1 MVEAQ
6 LEYEGL
12 EVGTSR
18 SSHGGTASSVVIGYL
33 SVAVGLGLG
42 SESGVDEAVASAAGE
57 GDGLT
62 ATATAASGRT
72 LIARR
77 GKGCLAAAMEV
88 EDDMAPASALTPPP
102 RLKPTDEIVNTTT
115 KAQPAR
121 DRKLT
126 DHPLKTAAPSHEN
139 VHAGTILLSRRRPA
153 FARSDGKQAVWPS
166 RYSHAMKIGVAVGG
180 TLQEVSSLARKAEAA
195 GLESVWLAELDRTAL
210 VQAAAAILATS
221 RIGVGTAVALAFP
234 RSPTVTAMTAWDLD
248 EMSGDRFMLGLGP
261 QVKRV
266 LEARFSVRVDKPAPQ
281 MREYVQAVRTVWAAN
296 RGEAVIHEGDAY
308 RITMPTFHGPARPER
323 RDTPIL
329 LAAVG
334 PAMSRV
340 CGDVA
345 DGLLGHPLAS
355 PRYLRERVQPSID
368 AGLERSGRP
377 IGASPA
383 GASPAGA
390 SPAGASPAGACPIT
404 AMALV
409 SLGDDADAARRA
421 ARLQIAFYAT
431 TPSYKAI
438 LALHDRESLPR
449 DLRRAFVNRDLD
461 RMAELIDD
469 ELLDAIAISGRPDE
483 AADRLKAWE
492 GVADRVVLGVP
503 WYGMD
508 ADRQREA
515 IAAALEFGASVAAPA
530 APAAPAFEA

>member
-139 VHAGTILLSRRRPA
+139 VHAGTILLSRPMPA
-153 FARSDGKQAVWPS
+153 FARSDGKQAMWPS

-390 SPAGASPAGACPIT
+390 CPIT

-530 APAAPAFEA
+530 APAASAFEA

>member
-1 MVEAQ
+1 MRM
-6 LEYEGL
+6 LTHLNDGP
-12 EVGTSR
+12 THHR
-18 SSHGGTASSVVIGYL
+18 PGGPASSYRSEVPG
-33 SVAVGLGLG
+33 ARVGAQR
-42 SESGVDEAVASAAGE
+42 AVA
-57 GDGLT
+57 
-62 ATATAASGRT
+62 
-72 LIARR
+72 
-77 GKGCLAAAMEV
+77 
-88 EDDMAPASALTPPP
+88 
-102 RLKPTDEIVNTTT
+102 
-115 KAQPAR
+115 
-121 DRKLT
+121 
-126 DHPLKTAAPSHEN
+126 
-139 VHAGTILLSRRRPA
+139 
-153 FARSDGKQAVWPS
+153 PS
-166 RYSHAMKIGVAVGG
+166 RYSQVMKVGIAIGG
-180 TLQEVSSLARKAEAA
+180 TLQEVAALAARAEAA

-210 VQAAAAILATS
+210 VQAAAAISATL

-266 LEARFSVRVDKPAPQ
+266 LEARFSVHVDKPAPQ

-296 RGEAVIHEGDAY
+296 RGDAVVHEGEAY
-308 RITMPTFHGPARPER
+308 RITMPTFHGPLRPER

-355 PRYLRERVQPSID
+355 PLYLREAVRPSID

-377 IGASPA
+377 P
-383 GASPAGA
+383 
-390 SPAGASPAGACPIT
+390 GACPIT

-409 SLGDDADAARRA
+409 SIGDDADAARRA

-438 LALHDRESLPR
+438 LALHGREALPR

-469 ELLDAIAISGRPDE
+469 ELLDSIAIAGRPDE
-483 AADRLKAWE
+483 AAGRLRAWE

-508 ADRQREA
+508 ADRQRDA
-515 IAAALEFGASVAAPA
+515 IAAALEFGAGVAGAAAPT
-530 APAAPAFEA
+530 FDT

>member
-1 MVEAQ
+1 
-6 LEYEGL
+6 
-12 EVGTSR
+12 
-18 SSHGGTASSVVIGYL
+18 
-33 SVAVGLGLG
+33 
-42 SESGVDEAVASAAGE
+42 
-57 GDGLT
+57 
-62 ATATAASGRT
+62 
-72 LIARR
+72 
-77 GKGCLAAAMEV
+77 
-88 EDDMAPASALTPPP
+88 
-102 RLKPTDEIVNTTT
+102 
-115 KAQPAR
+115 
-121 DRKLT
+121 
-126 DHPLKTAAPSHEN
+126 
-139 VHAGTILLSRRRPA
+139 
-153 FARSDGKQAVWPS
+153 
-166 RYSHAMKIGVAVGG
+166 MKIGVAIGG
-180 TLQEVSSLARKAEAA
+180 TLQEIGVLAGRAEAA

-210 VQAAAAILATS
+210 VQAAAAIAATS

-234 RSPTVTAMTAWDLD
+234 RSPTITAMTAWDLD

-266 LEARFSVRVDKPAPQ
+266 LEARFSVHVDKPAPQ

-296 RGEAVIHEGDAY
+296 RGEDVVHEGEAY
-308 RITMPTFHGPARPER
+308 RITMPTFHGPLRPDR

-355 PRYLRERVQPSID
+355 PLYLREVVRPAID
-368 AGLERSGRP
+368 AGLERSGRSAGASHAGASHAGASP
-377 IGASPA
+377 AGASPA

-409 SLGDDADAARRA
+409 SIGDDADAARRA

-438 LALHDRESLPR
+438 LALHGREALPR
-449 DLRRAFVNRDLD
+449 DLRRAFVNRDRD

-469 ELLDAIAISGRPDE
+469 ELLDSIAIAGRPDE
-483 AADRLKAWE
+483 AADRLRAWD

-508 ADRQREA
+508 AGRQRDA
-515 IAAALEFGASVAAPA
+515 IAAALEFGARVTRTASPA
-530 APAAPAFEA
+530 AEE

>member
-1 MVEAQ
+1 
-6 LEYEGL
+6 
-12 EVGTSR
+12 
-18 SSHGGTASSVVIGYL
+18 
-33 SVAVGLGLG
+33 
-42 SESGVDEAVASAAGE
+42 
-57 GDGLT
+57 
-62 ATATAASGRT
+62 
-72 LIARR
+72 
-77 GKGCLAAAMEV
+77 
-88 EDDMAPASALTPPP
+88 
-102 RLKPTDEIVNTTT
+102 
-115 KAQPAR
+115 
-121 DRKLT
+121 
-126 DHPLKTAAPSHEN
+126 
-139 VHAGTILLSRRRPA
+139 
-153 FARSDGKQAVWPS
+153 
-166 RYSHAMKIGVAVGG
+166 MKIGVAVGG

-390 SPAGASPAGACPIT
+390 CPIT

-530 APAAPAFEA
+530 APAAPADPAFEA